1 MEGYSPGGCALDFNI
16 YAKILSLSR
25 DFLGGR
31 GHFISPGIG
40 RTYPDPPPEVEVLV
54 RTKQILTYFSQLT
67 MLSRLHNKH
76 RFLLNLG
83 PSYVIYDKQNLLR
96 LVDRPRLFSD

>member
-1 MEGYSPGGCALDFNI
+1 MEGYCPGGCALDFNI
-16 YAKILSLSR
+16 YAKILPLSR
-25 DFLGGR
+25 DFPGGR
-31 GHFISPGIG
+31 AHFISPRIA

-54 RTKQILTYFSQLT
+54 TTKQILTYFSQLT
-67 MLSRLHNKH
+67 MLLMLHDKH
-76 RFLLNLG
+76 RFLLNLR